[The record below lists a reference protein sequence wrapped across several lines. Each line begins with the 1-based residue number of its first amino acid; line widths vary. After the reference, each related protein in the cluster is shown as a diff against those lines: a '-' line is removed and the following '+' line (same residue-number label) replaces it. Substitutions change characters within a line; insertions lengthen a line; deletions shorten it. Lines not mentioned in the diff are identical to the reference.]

1 MQLNKPQVKRIHVTA
16 YDRVKGK
23 SKTLTVYGS
32 DLEHVVKSIRESIQG
47 NSPTTVSANATT

>member
-1 MQLNKPQVKRIHVTA
+1 MQLNKPKVKRIHVTA

-23 SKTLTVYGS
+23 SKTMTVYGS

-47 NSPTTVSANATT
+47 NSQHAVAANQT